1 MINIR
6 REQPADYAA
15 VYELVKQAFEHAEHT
30 NHDEHNLVNR
40 VRQSPFYLPELALVA
55 ETGGIIVGHIMFTET
70 RVGDSRQLLLA
81 PLSVLPQYQ
90 NCGIGSALIKEGH
103 RKAKELGYEY
113 CFLVGHAGYYPHFGY
128 VRASALGV
136 TCSLEFP
143 DENFMGIDLRGGR
156 RPLNAELILAPV
168 FLD

>member
-6 REQPADYAA
+6 KEQPADYAA

-30 NHDEHNLVNR
+30 DHNEHNLVNR
-40 VRQSPFYLPELALVA
+40 LRQSPFYLPELALVA

-113 CFLVGHAGYYPHFGY
+113 CFLVGHAGYYPRFGY

-136 TCSLEFP
+136 TCSLELP
-143 DENFMGIDLRGGR
+143 DENFMVCDLQNQNIQ
-156 RPLNAELILAPV
+156 LNTSLTIAQEFFA
-168 FLD
+168 

>member
-1 MINIR
+1 
-6 REQPADYAA
+6 
-15 VYELVKQAFEHAEHT
+15 
-30 NHDEHNLVNR
+30 
-40 VRQSPFYLPELALVA
+40 
-55 ETGGIIVGHIMFTET
+55 MFTET
-70 RVGDSRQLLLA
+70 WVGDSRQLLLA

-113 CFLVGHAGYYPHFGY
+113 CFLVGHTGYYPRFGY

-143 DENFMGIDLRGGR
+143 DENFMVCDLQNQNIQ
-156 RPLNAELILAPV
+156 LNASLNIAQEFFA
-168 FLD
+168 

>member
-1 MINIR
+1 MIKIR

-30 NHDEHNLVNR
+30 DHNEHNLVNR
-40 VRQSPFYLPELALVA
+40 LRQSPFYLPELALVA

-81 PLSVLPQYQ
+81 PLSVLPEYQ

-113 CFLVGHAGYYPHFGY
+113 CFLVGHAGYYPRFGY

-136 TCSLEFP
+136 TCSLELP
-143 DENFMGIDLRGGR
+143 DENFMVCDLQNQNIQ
-156 RPLNAELILAPV
+156 LNASLTIAQEFFA
-168 FLD
+168 

>member
-1 MINIR
+1 M
-6 REQPADYAA
+6 
-15 VYELVKQAFEHAEHT
+15 VKQAFEHAEHT
-30 NHDEHNLVNR
+30 DHDEHNLVNR
-40 VRQSPFYLPELALVA
+40 LRQSPFYLPELALVA

-103 RKAKELGYEY
+103 RKAKKLGYEY
-113 CFLVGHAGYYPHFGY
+113 CFLVGHAGYYPRFGY

-136 TCSLEFP
+136 TCSLKFP
-143 DENFMGIDLRGGR
+143 DENFMVCDLQNQNIQ
-156 RPLNAELILAPV
+156 LNASLTIAQEFFA
-168 FLD
+168 

>member
-1 MINIR
+1 M
-6 REQPADYAA
+6 
-15 VYELVKQAFEHAEHT
+15 
-30 NHDEHNLVNR
+30 
-40 VRQSPFYLPELALVA
+40 LVA
-55 ETGGIIVGHIMFTET
+55 AFLLGQKTLEAKPVARKAALHERRNESRSSGQRLHLDPRFKTGPHQQES

-113 CFLVGHAGYYPHFGY
+113 CFLVGHAGYYPRFGY

-136 TCSLEFP
+136 TCSLELP

>member
-6 REQPADYAA
+6 KEQPADYAA

-30 NHDEHNLVNR
+30 DHNEHNLVNR
-40 VRQSPFYLPELALVA
+40 LRQSPFYLPELALVA

-81 PLSVLPQYQ
+81 PLSVLPEYQ
-90 NCGIGSALIKEGH
+90 NCGIGSTLIKEGH
-103 RKAKELGYEY
+103 RKAKKLGYEY
-113 CFLVGHAGYYPHFGY
+113 CFLVGHAGYYPRFGY

-143 DENFMGIDLRGGR
+143 DENFMVCDLQNQNIQ
-156 RPLNAELILAPV
+156 LNASLTIAQEFFA
-168 FLD
+168 

>member
-6 REQPADYAA
+6 KEQPADYAA

-30 NHDEHNLVNR
+30 DHNEHNLVNR
-40 VRQSPFYLPELALVA
+40 LRQSPFYLPELALVA

-81 PLSVLPQYQ
+81 PLSVLPEYQ

-113 CFLVGHAGYYPHFGY
+113 CFLVGHAGYYPRFGY

-136 TCSLEFP
+136 TCSLELP
-143 DENFMGIDLRGGR
+143 DENFMVCDLQNQNIQ
-156 RPLNAELILAPV
+156 LNASLTIAQEFFA
-168 FLD
+168 

>member
-6 REQPADYAA
+6 KEQPADYAA

-30 NHDEHNLVNR
+30 DHNEHNLVNR
-40 VRQSPFYLPELALVA
+40 LRQSPFYLPELALVA
-55 ETGGIIVGHIMFTET
+55 ETAGIIVGHIMFTET

-81 PLSVLPQYQ
+81 PLSVLPEYQ

-113 CFLVGHAGYYPHFGY
+113 CFLVGHAGYYPRFGY

-136 TCSLEFP
+136 TCSLELP
-143 DENFMGIDLRGGR
+143 DENFMVCDLQNQNIQ
-156 RPLNAELILAPV
+156 LNASLTIAQEFFA
-168 FLD
+168 

>member
-30 NHDEHNLVNR
+30 DHDEHNLVNR
-40 VRQSPFYLPELALVA
+40 LRQSPFYLPELALVA

-103 RKAKELGYEY
+103 RKTKKLGYEY
-113 CFLVGHAGYYPHFGY
+113 CFLVGHAGYYPRFGY

-136 TCSLEFP
+136 TCSLKFP
-143 DENFMGIDLRGGR
+143 DENFMVCDLQNQNIQ
-156 RPLNAELILAPV
+156 LNASLTIAQEFFA
-168 FLD
+168 

>member
-30 NHDEHNLVNR
+30 DDEHNLVNR
-40 VRQSPFYLPELALVA
+40 LRQSPFYLPELALVA

-103 RKAKELGYEY
+103 RKAKKLGYEY
-113 CFLVGHAGYYPHFGY
+113 CFLVGHAGYYPRFGY

-136 TCSLEFP
+136 TCSLKFP
-143 DENFMGIDLRGGR
+143 DENFMVCDLQNQNIQ
-156 RPLNAELILAPV
+156 LNASLTIAQEFFA
-168 FLD
+168 

>member
-6 REQPADYAA
+6 KEQPADYAA

-30 NHDEHNLVNR
+30 DHNEHNLVNR
-40 VRQSPFYLPELALVA
+40 LRQSLFYLPELALVA

-81 PLSVLPQYQ
+81 PLSVLPEYQ

-136 TCSLEFP
+136 TCSLELP
-143 DENFMGIDLRGGR
+143 DENIMVCDLQNQNIQ
-156 RPLNAELILAPV
+156 LNASLTIAQEFFA
-168 FLD
+168 

>member
-1 MINIR
+1 
-6 REQPADYAA
+6 
-15 VYELVKQAFEHAEHT
+15 
-30 NHDEHNLVNR
+30 
-40 VRQSPFYLPELALVA
+40 
-55 ETGGIIVGHIMFTET
+55 MFTET

-113 CFLVGHAGYYPHFGY
+113 CFLVGHAGYYPRFGY

-136 TCSLEFP
+136 TCSLELP
-143 DENFMGIDLRGGR
+143 DENFMVCDLQNQNIQ
-156 RPLNAELILAPV
+156 LNASLTIAQEFFA
-168 FLD
+168 

>member
-6 REQPADYAA
+6 KEQPADYAA

-30 NHDEHNLVNR
+30 DHNEHNLVNR
-40 VRQSPFYLPELALVA
+40 LRQSPFYLPELALVA

-81 PLSVLPQYQ
+81 PLSVLPEYQ

-113 CFLVGHAGYYPHFGY
+113 CFLVGHAGYYPRFGY

-143 DENFMGIDLRGGR
+143 DENIMVCDLQNQNIQ
-156 RPLNAELILAPV
+156 LNASLTIAQEFFA
-168 FLD
+168 